1 MNQNINHKSYL
12 LRLFKFYLDDGV
24 LAGGVNLEI
33 VRHFS
38 APAFRGN
45 QAVLPHLGLDDGE
58 DGALRIGHDD
68 LVILQGEDQIA
79 STSTFNI
86 KLGKRL
92 QVRKKF
98 LRHFRSVTKDK
109 YLG

>member
-33 VRHFS
+33 VRHLS
-38 APAFRGN
+38 APAFHRD
-45 QAVLPHLGLDDGE
+45 QAVLPHLGLDDVQH
-58 DGALRIGHDD
+58 GALRIGHYY

-79 STSTFNI
+79 TSTFTSAS
-86 KLGKRL
+86 KEKCKMRR
-92 QVRKKF
+92 RKM
-98 LRHFRSVTKDK
+98 VTFFF
-109 YLG
+109 